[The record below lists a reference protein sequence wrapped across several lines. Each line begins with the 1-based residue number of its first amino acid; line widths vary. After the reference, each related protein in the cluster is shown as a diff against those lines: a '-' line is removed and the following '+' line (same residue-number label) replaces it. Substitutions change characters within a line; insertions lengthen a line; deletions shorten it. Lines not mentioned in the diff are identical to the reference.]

1 MSADAP
7 TQPLIRRAMTSDL
20 PRLGMLGALLVEAH
34 HKLDSQRFLA
44 PNDRT
49 PANYASFLKTKLEDP
64 DAAVLVAETHGD
76 VIGYAYAAVQGYDY
90 MSLRGP
96 AGVLH
101 DLIVEPQH
109 RGRGVGRLLLNA
121 VLTYLTT
128 RGAPRVVLSTAE
140 GNQAAQ
146 RLFVSMG
153 FRRTI
158 GGDDARAWYPK
169 HIEGDEQSLSATA
182 VFQNNRSVTNVYR
195 Q

>member
-1 MSADAP
+1 
-7 TQPLIRRAMTSDL
+7 
-20 PRLGMLGALLVEAH
+20 
-34 HKLDSQRFLA
+34 
-44 PNDRT
+44 
-49 PANYASFLKTKLEDP
+49 
-64 DAAVLVAETHGD
+64 

-96 AGVLH
+96 AGVLQ

-128 RGAPRVVLSTAE
+128 RGAPRVVLSAAE

-153 FRRTI
+153 FRRTMVEMTRELGI
-158 GGDDARAWYPK
+158 PNTSR
-169 HIEGDEQSLSATA
+169 EMS
-182 VFQNNRSVTNVYR
+182 NR
-195 Q
+195 

>member
-1 MSADAP
+1 MSADAR
-7 TQPLIRRAMTSDL
+7 TQPLIRRAMMSDL
-20 PRLGMLGALLVEAH
+20 PRLGRLGALLVEAH
-34 HKLDSQRFLA
+34 HELDSQRFLA

-49 PANYASFLKTKLEDP
+49 PANYASFLKTKLEDR
-64 DAAVLVAETHGD
+64 DAAILVAEARGK

-101 DLIVEPQH
+101 DLIVEPQN

-128 RGAPRVVLSTAE
+128 RGAPRVVLSAAE

-153 FRRTI
+153 FRRTMVEMTRELGI
-158 GGDDARAWYPK
+158 PNTSR
-169 HIEGDEQSLSATA
+169 EMS
-182 VFQNNRSVTNVYR
+182 NR
-195 Q
+195 